1 MLSILYHEA
10 ERIDIEVHCVG
21 RTIPLGT
28 PKQLPPFEFKLGVD
42 GNRVTGITNIQN
54 HMVKY
59 IIKPGLDKIHFQDGK
74 MLGQWATYCC
84 KEKKKN
90 KKKE

>member
-1 MLSILYHEA
+1 
-10 ERIDIEVHCVG
+10 
-21 RTIPLGT
+21 
-28 PKQLPPFEFKLGVD
+28 
-42 GNRVTGITNIQN
+42 
-54 HMVKY
+54 MVKY

-90 KKKE
+90 KKKEYNDNNFINFKFTAHGFY

>member
-1 MLSILYHEA
+1 
-10 ERIDIEVHCVG
+10 
-21 RTIPLGT
+21 
-28 PKQLPPFEFKLGVD
+28 
-42 GNRVTGITNIQN
+42 
-54 HMVKY
+54 MVKY

-90 KKKE
+90 KKRIQ